1 MFDIGFWEII
11 LIAIVA
17 LLVVGPDKFP
27 GLIRDLGRW
36 TVRIRRFVMDTKR
49 EIEREIKFDDIEK
62 DLKTG
67 IKGLDYKPVP
77 APAPIPEKITDTAE
91 RNQQA
96 TDKQSAA

>member
-27 GLIRDLGRW
+27 GLIRDLARW

-67 IKGLDYKPVP
+67 IKGLDYKS
-77 APAPIPEKITDTAE
+77 APAMEKAVAAE
-91 RNQQA
+91 R
-96 TDKQSAA
+96 DKQTTDEQTSA